1 MNLKQFLTSTF
12 FVVLLYLLISIE
24 EKTFNSFNWNVS
36 VDAWMFI
43 ILGVLLVYIIP
54 LMLNYLNTED

>member
-12 FVVLLYLLISIE
+12 FVALLYLLISIE

-54 LMLNYLNTED
+54 LMLNYLNAEN